1 PVRNGRF
8 SSGPFR
14 RCLSPGPGLVS
25 RALAF
30 AWVRS
35 GLVGAGLRLVR
46 SGLVGA
52 GPPRVWSLSGFE
64 RGIPP
69 RKPHSTGQPR
79 PGGGRQPGPG
89 VGGAQPRPGWAG
101 PSRGRVERG
110 QPRPGQAF
118 SWTGRPRLQV
128 RPEPR
133 RGTVASAALPP
144 RRPRPGPPAST

>member
-1 PVRNGRF
+1 
-8 SSGPFR
+8 
-14 RCLSPGPGLVS
+14 
-25 RALAF
+25 F

-79 PGGGRQPGPG
+79 PG
-89 VGGAQPRPGWAG
+89 AG
-101 PSRGRVERG
+101 PSRGRGAGPSRG
-110 QPRPGQAF
+110 RGRAPAEAGSSGAQPRPGQAF

-144 RRPRPGPPAST
+144 RRPRPGPP